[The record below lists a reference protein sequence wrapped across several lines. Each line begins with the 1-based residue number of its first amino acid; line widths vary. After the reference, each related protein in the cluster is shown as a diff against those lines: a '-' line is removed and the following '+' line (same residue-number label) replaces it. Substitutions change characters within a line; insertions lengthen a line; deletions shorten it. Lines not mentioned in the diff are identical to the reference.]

1 VPGPWLGSVNS
12 GNNRGQ
18 VPGRSRCAP
27 VHRIPP
33 RSPSRNPEPWTPR
46 PQRTRPP
53 AFISRS
59 RKSSQTR
66 SRTAPASS
74 EDRGF
79 IPRPVGVEV
88 ARPGSPAAG
97 RLSVRCRGRSSSWT
111 GSCGRPISC
120 AGFRSPTDLAETV
133 AGVVHIASN
142 VSCPARARRRG
153 LRRGSR
159 TGPPLIWADLWHPN
173 AVLAARDPGAAAPML
188 WRGTS
193 QSRRRESDGEVL
205 LVPHFGRG

>member
-1 VPGPWLGSVNS
+1 MLIAVTTAGKFLADRGALRFIGYHPDRHPAILSPGLRARS
-12 GNNRGQ
+12 GPDPRPSSAD
-18 VPGRSRCAP
+18 PGRAP
-27 VHRIPP
+27 RHA
-33 RSPSRNPEPWTPR
+33 PEPR
-46 PQRTRPP
+46 QLPP
-53 AFISRS
+53 KTAGSSR
-59 RKSSQTR
+59 
-66 SRTAPASS
+66 
-74 EDRGF
+74 
-79 IPRPVGVEV
+79 RPVGVEV

-153 LRRGSR
+153 LRRVSR